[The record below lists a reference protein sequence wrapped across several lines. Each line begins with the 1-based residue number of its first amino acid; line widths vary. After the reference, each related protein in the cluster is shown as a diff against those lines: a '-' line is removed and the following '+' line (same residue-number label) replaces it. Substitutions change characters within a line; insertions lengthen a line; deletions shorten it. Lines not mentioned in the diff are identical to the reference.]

1 MESLERSRAVIEL
14 GKRLIAQ
21 LKLGDD
27 ELTQWMAHVLA
38 ERIHNVETAPPED
51 RVAAQN
57 SCAELVFQL
66 WEQRYSLPPR
76 LRPLKKLEPL
86 LRTLDALDAN
96 NESRFRFMHE
106 PPGDVEIG
114 EDAAKLLSL
123 AVKLD
128 DASRIMV
135 QYFLAAAA
143 EQASEESKP
152 WIQCAADA
160 EADVTLEVSII
171 EFLNSGLDRSSDEA
185 GLVRKTL
192 LNKIQKLEMFASLA
206 AAHAA
211 DLRAKHD
218 LLSDDM
224 SEAESLTNDGTVGD
238 EA

>member
-38 ERIHNVETAPPED
+38 ERIHNAETVPPEG

-66 WEQRYSLPPR
+66 WAQRYSLPPR
-76 LRPLKKLEPL
+76 LRPLKMLEPL
-86 LRTLDALDAN
+86 LRTLDALDVTN
-96 NESRFRFMHE
+96 GPRFRFMHQ
-106 PPGDVEIG
+106 PPADVEVE
-114 EDAAKLLSL
+114 EDVAKLLGL

-128 DASRIMV
+128 DASRILV

-143 EQASEESKP
+143 EEASEESKP
-152 WIQCAADA
+152 WIQSAVDA
-160 EADVTLEVSII
+160 EADVTLEVRII
-171 EFLNSGLDRSSDEA
+171 GFVNGGLDRASDEA
-185 GLVRKTL
+185 KFVREAL
-192 LNKIQKLEMFASLA
+192 LDKIQKLETFASAA

-211 DLRAKHD
+211 ELRARHD
-218 LLSDDM
+218 MLD
-224 SEAESLTNDGTVGD
+224 D
-238 EA
+238 EANDVESNDD

>member
-38 ERIHNVETAPPED
+38 ERIHNAETVPPEG

-66 WEQRYSLPPR
+66 WAQRYSLPPR
-76 LRPLKKLEPL
+76 LRPLKMLEPL
-86 LRTLDALDAN
+86 LGTLDALDVTN
-96 NESRFRFMHE
+96 GPRFRFMHQ
-106 PPGDVEIG
+106 PPADVEVE
-114 EDAAKLLSL
+114 EDVAKLLGL

-128 DASRIMV
+128 DASRILV

-143 EQASEESKP
+143 EEASEESKP
-152 WIQCAADA
+152 WIQSAVDA
-160 EADVTLEVSII
+160 EADVTLEVRII
-171 EFLNSGLDRSSDEA
+171 GFVNGGLDRASDEA
-185 GLVRKTL
+185 KFVREAL
-192 LNKIQKLEMFASLA
+192 LDKIQKLETFASAA

-211 DLRAKHD
+211 ELRARHD
-218 LLSDDM
+218 MLDD
-224 SEAESLTNDGTVGD
+224 EVNDVESNDD
-238 EA
+238 